1 MLKQNHGKPNREYAQ
16 DMQNMT
22 ENEEHYYYYM

>member
-16 DMQNMT
+16 GMQNTT
-22 ENEEHYYYYM
+22 ENEQHYYFM